1 MEDVVSV
8 YAEEHDPTRPV
19 VCVDEL
25 PYQLVDDARPP
36 LPCQSGVPRRED
48 YEDVRRGRC
57 NLFGCDAP
65 HTGERHLRVTAQRTA
80 RDFAE
85 AKCVRAMRVLVAAWY
100 PEAKCVWVV
109 RDNLNTHTGAA
120 LYAAFAP
127 PEARRILE
135 RSEWRY
141 TPKHGSWLNQME
153 IEWSVVGRW
162 VPSGQF

>member
-19 VCVDEL
+19 VCIDAL

-36 LPCQSGVPRRED
+36 LPCQSGVPRREA

-85 AKCVRAMRVLVAAWY
+85 AMRVLVAAWY

-120 LYAAFAP
+120 LYVAFAP
-127 PEARRILE
+127 AEARRILE
-135 RSEWRY
+135 RSEWHD